1 MSKINKKH
9 TLSIKAILYVE
20 DNIISFEDA
29 NIGEIIP
36 VASLA
41 QEFDAK
47 ECTLSIA
54 YAEEY
59 GQEE

>member
-20 DNIISFEDA
+20 NNVISFEDA
-29 NIGEIIP
+29 NTGEVIP

-41 QEFDAK
+41 QEFDAR

>member
-9 TLSIKAILYVE
+9 TLNIKAVLYVE
-20 DNIISFEDA
+20 GDTIAFEDA
-29 NIGEIIP
+29 NTGEVIP
-36 VASLA
+36 VASLV

-47 ECTLSIA
+47 ECNLSIA

-59 GQEE
+59 GSEE